1 MKIIGILGDIGS
13 GKSYVANKFS
23 APVFNADKEVSKI
36 YKRNKICY
44 KKLKKKLPRYI
55 NSFPIDK
62 KKLGK
67 AINDN
72 KKNLKKITKI
82 VHPIVRLESEKFLKK
97 NKKKRIV
104 VLDIPLLLEN
114 KLNKKNYILIFIDA
128 KKSEIKKR
136 LKFRAN
142 YNNKVFSKLR
152 EIQLPLEHKKKKSD
166 FIIKNNFKRFTI
178 EKKIKFIRKLIL
190 KK

>member
-97 NKKKRIV
+97 NKKKTSNIY
-104 VLDIPLLLEN
+104 
-114 KLNKKNYILIFIDA
+114 KL
-128 KKSEIKKR
+128 
-136 LKFRAN
+136 
-142 YNNKVFSKLR
+142 FSHR
-152 EIQLPLEHKKKKSD
+152 
-166 FIIKNNFKRFTI
+166 
-178 EKKIKFIRKLIL
+178 
-190 KK
+190 